1 MSCVIE
7 IKQRKYAAGMA
18 DTEGWQFEICWTT
31 QESRMRIKNGQENLF
46 FIMWLLY
53 VQLLVGQNRYTGL
66 CESLWSIRY
75 DQWTAS

>member
-1 MSCVIE
+1 
-7 IKQRKYAAGMA
+7 
-18 DTEGWQFEICWTT
+18 
-31 QESRMRIKNGQENLF
+31 MRIKNGQENLF